1 MAGLDDIVQNI
12 TIEGGDE
19 AAAAL
24 QNLGETGAEA
34 FTKII
39 EAAAGGDFTGLVTLF
54 GGDLPAAISTSVEA
68 ITEFV
73 HAQAEAVEMASD
85 LATAVGQTF
94 SQFQGV
100 GEAFASVGISTRGFD
115 RSMGRLAQTVSTSWS
130 EIQQSTRTA
139 SDETARSFLAIQE
152 ASLGVDKANLALSES
167 FDKMSETAVRDSQAI
182 ANAQRNLQK
191 AATPQAFG
199 NAQQALSEANTKSA
213 NDEAEATLK
222 IREAQ
227 LNVQKAV
234 QARADAEEKA
244 YEVSLKNLP
253 DIAAKLNAVA
263 AGQAKWTEGLDL
275 AQVAAQKLVQG
286 IILASS
292 VGGKEP
298 EAAQVLAKMAD
309 VFKGMGNTAEETNAK
324 MEILQHTM
332 GAGFRPG
339 MASAAQIAAILSKGR
354 EELEKYQAQVEKSS
368 FNLNDKQTE
377 DLKSFVAAWAELG
390 ATVQRAEEKMA
401 ALAALA
407 LTQIFNAIRDAIEAA
422 GQELQQ
428 FGKWLDKAFG
438 PGTSASVQKWVTYI
452 VVIGAAAVT
461 AAAAIGAIA
470 LVVTTVGGAF
480 IAVVAAVGSFV
491 AAYAGIAVVGAAVG
505 ATIELIISKWGAF
518 KSAASAAI
526 NAVVG
531 CFDSL
536 IQKIADVIS
545 AVSGGLIQK
554 WGDFKSAASD
564 AINAV
569 VGFFDSLIQ
578 KIADVISAVS
588 GGLTSTWDDF
598 KSAAS
603 DAINTVVGF
612 FDSLIQK
619 INAVI
624 SAVSGGLMS
633 ALQAIKGLLGGGG
646 AAPGGAAP
654 TTGAATGGHIRGPGT
669 GTSDTAGLYALSDGE
684 YVVKSAAVQNYGVD
698 FFHAINNMALG
709 AMAMGGHVG
718 APVRMAA
725 GGPVSASHT
734 LNLTI
739 GDQHFNGL
747 KAPESVASRLK
758 SYAVG
763 RQTSSAG
770 RSPSW
775 RT

>member
-39 EAAAGGDFTGLVTLF
+39 EAAAEGDFTGLVTLF
-54 GGDLPAAISTSVEA
+54 GSDLPAAISKSVEA

-73 HAQAEAVEMASD
+73 HAQSEAVEMASG
-85 LATAVGQTF
+85 LAAAVGETF

-115 RSMGRLAQTVSTSWS
+115 RSMGRLAQTVATSWS

-139 SDETARSFLAIQE
+139 SGETAQSFLAIQE
-152 ASLGVDKANLALSES
+152 ASLGVEKANQALSES
-167 FDKMSETAVRDSQAI
+167 FDKVHETAVHDSQGI
-182 ANAQRNLQK
+182 VDAQLNLQK
-191 AATPQAFG
+191 AI
-199 NAQQALSEANTKSA
+199 NAQQKGSGVDTSASDKLLKQQEDANAVVKARQALSEANAKAA

-234 QARADAEEKA
+234 QARAEAEEKA

-263 AGQAKWTEGLDL
+263 DGQAKWTQGLDL
-275 AQVAAQKLVQG
+275 SQVAAQKLVQAL
-286 IILASS
+286 ILASS
-292 VGGKEP
+292 TGGKEP

-309 VFKGMGNTAEETNAK
+309 LFKGMGDTAEETNAK
-324 MEILQHTM
+324 MEIVQHTM

-339 MASAAQIAAILSKGR
+339 MASASQLIEILSKGR
-354 EELEKYQAQVEKSS
+354 EELEKFQAQAEKSG
-368 FNLNDKQTE
+368 FKLDDKQID
-377 DLKSFVAAWAELG
+377 DLKSFNAAWAELG
-390 ATVQRAEEKMA
+390 ATIQRAEEKMA
-401 ALAALA
+401 ALAAPA

-422 GQELQQ
+422 GQKLQQ
-428 FGKWLDKAFG
+428 FGEWLDKAFG
-438 PGTSASVQKWVTYI
+438 PGTSASVQKWATYI
-452 VVIGAAAVT
+452 AVIGTAAV
-461 AAAAIGAIA
+461 AAGVAIGAIA

-480 IAVVAAVGSFV
+480 IAAVAAVGSFV

-505 ATIELIISKWGAF
+505 AAIGATIGLIISK
-518 KSAASAAI
+518 
-526 NAVVG
+526 
-531 CFDSL
+531 
-536 IQKIADVIS
+536 
-545 AVSGGLIQK
+545 
-554 WGDFKSAASD
+554 
-564 AINAV
+564 
-569 VGFFDSLIQ
+569 
-578 KIADVISAVS
+578 
-588 GGLTSTWDDF
+588 WDDF

-619 INAVI
+619 IKDVI

-633 ALQAIKGLLGGGG
+633 ALQAIKGLFGGG

-718 APVRMAA
+718 TPVRMAA